1 MHPHLVVKKKG
12 KFALFFFFRKITVT
26 IFFISIFSIS
36 FFSKSERNDC
46 HLFYYQKKVHCLLLL
61 YQMFLLID
69 HTVIAYAKSP
79 FGYFFLLNFLKIFNI
94 NLDKYLRILYTILAS
109 HASTGNSANSYSS
122 VRNASRF

>member
-1 MHPHLVVKKKG
+1 
-12 KFALFFFFRKITVT
+12 
-26 IFFISIFSIS
+26 
-36 FFSKSERNDC
+36 
-46 HLFYYQKKVHCLLLL
+46 
-61 YQMFLLID
+61 MFLLID

-109 HASTGNSANSYSS
+109 HASTGNSTNSYSS